1 MHDVLVIG
9 AGHAGCEAAAAA
21 SRRGARAALLTFR
34 ADDVGQMSCNP
45 SIGGV
50 GKGHLVRELD
60 VFDGLMAR
68 AADRAAIHRRM
79 LNRSKGPA
87 VWGPR
92 VQADRK
98 LYRSAVQQLLK
109 ESGVELITA
118 EALRLVVRNDR
129 AAGVETNAG
138 TLPAGAVVIAT
149 GTFLDA
155 RMFVGEQ
162 VIEGGRRGE
171 RASFALAG
179 QIRDIGL
186 GQGRLKTG
194 TPPRLDGRTIDW
206 SRLEEQPSDAPAWTM
221 SALDDQIR
229 RPQLRCAIA
238 RTNRWTH
245 GIIETNFGRS
255 PLFAGAIE
263 GRGPRYCPSIEDKV
277 KRFCDRETHQI
288 FLEPEGLD
296 DPLVYPNGISTS
308 LPRDVQEAFVH
319 TIEGLERVEI
329 VRPGY
334 AVEYEFVDPRR
345 LNQSL
350 EVRELPGLFLAGQIN
365 GTTGYEEAAAQGLA
379 AGLNAAAAALD
390 LEEVRFDRRTS
401 YIGVMIDD
409 LTLQGVSEP
418 YRMMT
423 ARAEHRLGLRA
434 DNATT
439 RLGDAALAAC
449 CVSERR
455 RRRIDDHLERRACA
469 EWAHTDEG
477 RADALYRPYVE
488 RQQREWEA
496 VQRDS
501 RIWIPTELDYAAVP
515 GLSNEMVERLAVA
528 RPETLDQASR
538 VPGVTPAA
546 LSALYVAAKS
556 PRRCMIERLEQVAGR
571 SVSRETI
578 EKLEGYVALLAAE
591 NARQNLVSAA
601 TLEQVWER
609 HILDSAQLVQFE
621 PDAGASWVDVGSGAG
636 LPGLVIA
643 CLVAGPITL
652 VEPRHLR
659 AEFLHKVCES
669 LNLRANVVCAK
680 AERVEGNFDA
690 ITARAV
696 APLAALLEISAH
708 LSTRNTVWALPK
720 GRSAGAELAEARC
733 TWQGSFHL
741 EASVTDP
748 RSFIVVGTGVRAR
761 KS

>member
-21 SRRGARAALLTFR
+21 ARRGVCVGLLTFR
-34 ADDVGQMSCNP
+34 AEDAGQMSCNP

-98 LYRSAVQQLLK
+98 LYRAAIHELLR
-109 ESGVELITA
+109 ETAVELIVA
-118 EALRLVVRNDR
+118 EALKLIVRDGR
-129 AAGVETNAG
+129 IAGIESSAG
-138 TLPAGAVVIAT
+138 TLDCRSVVIAT

-155 RMFVGEQ
+155 RMFVGEDVVQ
-162 VIEGGRRGE
+162 GGRRGE
-171 RASFALAG
+171 QAAVALAG

-194 TPPRLDGRTIDW
+194 TPPRLDGRTVDW
-206 SRLEEQPSDAPAWTM
+206 ARLEEQPSDLDGWRM
-221 SALDDQIR
+221 SALDDGA
-229 RPQLRCAIA
+229 RPRQLRCAIA
-238 RTNRWTH
+238 RTNERTH
-245 GIIETNFGRS
+245 DIIRENFDRS

-277 KRFCDRETHQI
+277 KRFADRDAHQI

-296 DPLVYPNGISTS
+296 DALVYPNGISTS
-308 LPRDVQEAFVH
+308 LPADVQDQFVR
-319 TIEGLERVEI
+319 TIPGLERVKI
-329 VRPGY
+329 ARPGY

-350 EVRELPGLFLAGQIN
+350 EVRQLPGLFLAGQIN
-365 GTTGYEEAAAQGLA
+365 GTTGYEEAAAQGLV
-379 AGLNAAAAALD
+379 AGLNAAAAVLG

-409 LTLQGVSEP
+409 VTLQGVSEP

-423 ARAEHRLGLRA
+423 ARAEHRLHLRA

-439 RLGDAALAAC
+439 RLGEAALGAG
-449 CVSERR
+449 CVSARR
-455 RRRIDDHLERRACA
+455 RGHIEDHFAARARSD
-469 EWAHTDEG
+469 WGSTGEG
-477 RADALYRPYVE
+477 QADALYEPYLE
-488 RQQREWEA
+488 RQKREWEV

-501 RIWIPTELDYAAVP
+501 SVWIPSEIDYSGVP
-515 GLSNEMVERLAVA
+515 GLSNEMVERLSAS

-546 LSALYVAAKS
+546 LSALYVAVN
-556 PRRCMIERLEQVAGR
+556 RR
-571 SVSRETI
+571 
-578 EKLEGYVALLAAE
+578 AA
-591 NARQNLVSAA
+591 A
-601 TLEQVWER
+601 
-609 HILDSAQLVQFE
+609 
-621 PDAGASWVDVGSGAG
+621 
-636 LPGLVIA
+636 
-643 CLVAGPITL
+643 
-652 VEPRHLR
+652 
-659 AEFLHKVCES
+659 
-669 LNLRANVVCAK
+669 
-680 AERVEGNFDA
+680 
-690 ITARAV
+690 
-696 APLAALLEISAH
+696 
-708 LSTRNTVWALPK
+708 
-720 GRSAGAELAEARC
+720 
-733 TWQGSFHL
+733 
-741 EASVTDP
+741 
-748 RSFIVVGTGVRAR
+748 
-761 KS
+761 

>member
-1 MHDVLVIG
+1 MYDVLVIG

-21 SRRGARAALLTFR
+21 ARRGARVGLLTFR
-34 ADDVGQMSCNP
+34 AGDVGQMSCNP

-98 LYRSAVQQLLK
+98 LYRRAVQALLRESAV
-109 ESGVELITA
+109 EIVTA
-118 EALRLVVRNDR
+118 EALRLIFR
-129 AAGVETNAG
+129 AGCVAGVEIDG
-138 TLPAGAVVIAT
+138 GSLPARSVVIAT

-155 RMFVGEQ
+155 RMFVGEE
-162 VIEGGRRGE
+162 VIEGGRCGE
-171 RASFALAG
+171 RASHALAQ
-179 QIRDIGL
+179 QIRDVGL

-194 TPPRLDGRTIDW
+194 TPPRLNGRTIDW
-206 SRLEEQPSDAPAWTM
+206 SRLEEQPSDVEAWSL
-221 SALDDQIR
+221 SAVDDGVRQ
-229 RPQLRCAIA
+229 PPLRCAIA
-238 RTNRWTH
+238 RTNARTH
-245 GIIETNFGRS
+245 SVIEANFARS

-277 KRFCDRETHQI
+277 KRFADRQAHQI

-296 DPLVYPNGISTS
+296 DALDYPNGISTS
-308 LPRDVQEAFVH
+308 LPADVQEEFVR

-345 LNQSL
+345 LNQTL
-350 EVRELPGLFLAGQIN
+350 EVRALPGLFLAGQIN
-365 GTTGYEEAAAQGLA
+365 GTTGYEEAAAQGLT
-379 AGLNAAAAALD
+379 AGLNAAAVALGLD
-390 LEEVRFDRRTS
+390 EVRFDRRTS

-423 ARAEHRLGLRA
+423 ARAEHRLSLRA

-439 RLGDAALAAC
+439 RLGEAALDAG
-449 CVSERR
+449 CVLERR
-455 RRRIDDHLERRACA
+455 RRQIEDHLAFRSTAQ
-469 EWAHTDEG
+469 WADTDEG

-501 RIWIPTELDYAAVP
+501 RIWLPATLDYAAVP
-515 GLSNEMVERLAVA
+515 GLSNEMVERLAGA
-528 RPETLDQASR
+528 SPETLDQASR

-546 LSALYVAAKS
+546 LSALYVAAS
-556 PRRCMIERLEQVAGR
+556 RR
-571 SVSRETI
+571 
-578 EKLEGYVALLAAE
+578 AA
-591 NARQNLVSAA
+591 A
-601 TLEQVWER
+601 
-609 HILDSAQLVQFE
+609 
-621 PDAGASWVDVGSGAG
+621 
-636 LPGLVIA
+636 
-643 CLVAGPITL
+643 
-652 VEPRHLR
+652 
-659 AEFLHKVCES
+659 
-669 LNLRANVVCAK
+669 
-680 AERVEGNFDA
+680 
-690 ITARAV
+690 
-696 APLAALLEISAH
+696 
-708 LSTRNTVWALPK
+708 
-720 GRSAGAELAEARC
+720 
-733 TWQGSFHL
+733 
-741 EASVTDP
+741 
-748 RSFIVVGTGVRAR
+748 
-761 KS
+761 